1 MRMAGRRGRTPSL
14 SGPVPGFVLFDI
26 PADMKSP
33 VVSIVVPMYN
43 AEKTIRKCLGSIP
56 DRPDVQVVIV
66 DDASTDGCASIASD
80 FCLSRKSQDIRMV
93 RLSENSGEGAARN
106 KGMSLC
112 LGEYIH
118 SLDSDDWLIDGV
130 YDKVVDSLPGCAADI
145 VYIDLE
151 VNDGSVIRLNAS
163 TKHTYCAFQTKFIR
177 RSLTTGLR
185 CREVKEVGIDLTYN
199 EELQS
204 LPHTE
209 KFTGIAAYHYNFPRV
224 GSMLWNLN
232 NGKGYNEP

>member
-1 MRMAGRRGRTPSL
+1 MHVAGRRGRTPAL
-14 SGPVPGFVLFDI
+14 LGTGPGFVPFDMTT
-26 PADMKSP
+26 DMKSP
-33 VVSIVVPMYN
+33 IVSIVVPMYN
-43 AEKTIRKCLGSIP
+43 AGKTISKCLSSIP

-80 FCLSRKSQDIRMV
+80 FCLSRKSQDVRMV
-93 RLSENSGEGAARN
+93 RLSENRGEGAARN

-118 SLDSDDWLIDGV
+118 SLDSDDWLVDGV
-130 YDKVVDSLPGCAADI
+130 YDKVVDSLPGCGFDI

-151 VNDGSVIRLNAS
+151 INDGSVIRLNKES
-163 TKHTYCAFQTKFIR
+163 KTTYCAFQTKFIR
-177 RSLTTGLR
+177 RPMAAGLR
-185 CREVKEVGIDLTYN
+185 CREVKEVGIDLIYN
-199 EELQS
+199 NELQS

-209 KFTGIAAYHYNFPRV
+209 KFTGVAAYHYNFPRV

-232 NGKGYNEP
+232 HGKGYNEQ